1 MNSSKLFVAFATIC
15 VALGAVGITSAH
27 QTWIDIDAM
36 CIDLGDAV
44 DVRLTEGH
52 NFVSEGAPPFEVSA
66 ELVDPAG
73 AKTPL
78 NKTGEDALY
87 WHSGFDA
94 DQVGL
99 YTILGRHVDE
109 CWWKVYTGPGSRPD
123 SPDYPYTWFPGDVN
137 WSEIDKSNW
146 TDDWHV
152 VRYATPYKYS
162 KAFVSTNCDF
172 SEADRVSGQPLEII
186 PLDDVATVGAGDFEF
201 QVLWGGE
208 PLPNGTIQITG
219 TMDSETK
226 VSAICD
232 DEGKATLPLSISC
245 DWLVTAG
252 AASDTAYW
260 DGEYNDTLPHGANYT
275 GPGGFVGNTHSAA
288 VTLLE
293 MEEGEIR
300 EGNTITMCA
309 TIRPGIQ
316 FSVKPAYLDFGELDP
331 GDTSDPAIVTILNG
345 GSKDMKTT
353 VEVIDP
359 SGLYTAGLYID
370 ASIWD
375 EFETVVPKDKH
386 VPLTTELRVPGDF
399 AGSGE
404 MEGTI
409 IFWAEAI

>member
-1 MNSSKLFVAFATIC
+1 MKSSKLFVAFATIC
-15 VALGAVGITSAH
+15 VALGAAGIVSAH

-36 CIDLGDAV
+36 CVDLGDTV

-52 NFVSEGAPPFEVSA
+52 NFAGEGAPTDVSA

-78 NKTGEDALY
+78 NKTGEDDLY
-87 WHSGFDA
+87 WHSDFDA
-94 DQVGL
+94 DQIGL
-99 YTILGRHVDE
+99 YTILGRHIGG

-123 SPDYPYTWFPGDVN
+123 RPDYPYTWFPGDVN
-137 WSEIDKSNW
+137 LDEIDKSNW

-152 VRYATPYKYS
+152 VRYTTSYKYG

-172 SEADRVSGQPLEII
+172 SEADRVSGQLLELI

-201 QVLWGGE
+201 QVLWNGE

-232 DEGKATLPLSISC
+232 DEGKATLPLNISC
-245 DWLVTAG
+245 DWLITAG
-252 AASDTAYW
+252 AASDDAYW
-260 DGEYNDTLPHGANYT
+260 DGEYNDTLPCGANYT

-288 VTLLE
+288 LTLLE
-293 MEEGEIR
+293 IEEDEIR
-300 EGNTITMCA
+300 EGNTIIMHA

-316 FSVKPAYLDFGELDP
+316 FSVKPEYLDFGELDP
-331 GDTSDPAIVTILNG
+331 GDTSDPAIVMVLNR
-345 GSKDMKTT
+345 GSRDMKTT
-353 VEVIDP
+353 VEVVDP

-370 ASIWD
+370 ASLWS
-375 EFETVVPKDKH
+375 EFETVVSKDKH

-399 AGSGE
+399 TGSGA